1 MKDDDY
7 KKYYETDEAN
17 LDSKSDSRVIL
28 FLIVVAVIIS
38 GLPELQ
44 ISVFEYHHTTMMTL
58 GMLIQLLVL
67 FFATIISLKVTPKKS
82 CGQ

>member
-28 FLIVVAVIIS
+28 FLIVVAVI
-38 GLPELQ
+38 
-44 ISVFEYHHTTMMTL
+44 
-58 GMLIQLLVL
+58 
-67 FFATIISLKVTPKKS
+67 SLTYWTAV
-82 CGQ
+82 Q